1 MTQTNLTELAQ
12 RRNDGLEITLL
23 WARADDSVHVAV
35 LNERTGRSASFPVDR
50 SKALDAFYHPFA
62 YAA

>member
-1 MTQTNLTELAQ
+1 MSRTTLTELAQ

-23 WARADDSVHVAV
+23 WARGDDSVHVAV
-35 LNERTGRSASFPVDR
+35 VNERTGSTVAFPVDR
-50 SKALDAFYHPFA
+50 GKALDAFYHPFA

>member
-1 MTQTNLTELAQ
+1 MTRTNLTELAQ

-23 WARADDSVHVAV
+23 WARADDSVQVAV
-35 LNERTGRSASFPVDR
+35 HNERDGTTVAFPVDR
-50 SKALDAFYHPFA
+50 SEALDAFYHPFA

>member
-1 MTQTNLTELAQ
+1 MTETNLTELAQ

-23 WARADDSVHVAV
+23 WARQDNSVQVAV
-35 LNERTGRSASFPVDR
+35 LNERTGRKVAFPVER
-50 SKALDAFYHPFA
+50 TKALDAFYHPFA